1 MNSVWGF
8 RMVVIFVLLVV
19 CDGVSI
25 FAQNAQLPKKRD
37 PFVALVNSNGKIKT
51 KDELFPVL
59 QRKAV
64 TLNVALTAII
74 WDEKRPLAMVNGKI
88 YSEGSMIGGVEGLI
102 LERIYP
108 NSILINENGN
118 IETIPLR
125 KVLKNQ

>member
-74 WDEKRPLAMVNGKI
+74 WDEKRPLALINKKI
-88 YSEGSMIGGVEGLI
+88 YARGGQIAEGLI
-102 LERIYP
+102 VEDIQP
-108 NSILINENGN
+108 NSVMLDDNGN
-118 IETIPLR
+118 RVTVPLIEKR
-125 KVLKNQ
+125 KK